1 MWICEGSLKTLTMLS
16 LENVKGIFPRFD
28 VCRPL
33 VSLIQIGWYDG
44 LNHGAWIRVAMGWA
58 PVLTLVWTMRL
69 KGRTR
74 EGHWSRW
81 TYTWPKSRLLRNTPM
96 LGLWGPPKFSKKN
109 FKNYMHFCICVP
121 FEILF
126 LPKEEFLGPPRL
138 NNNQEHTCWRSIF
151 FIFKKILF

>member
-44 LNHGAWIRVAMGWA
+44 LNHGAWIRVVMGWA
-58 PVLTLVWTMRL
+58 PVLTLVWTRRL

-81 TYTWPKSRLLRNTPM
+81 TYTWPKSRLLRNPPM

-109 FKNYMHFCICVP
+109 FKNYMLFFIRVP
-121 FEILF
+121 LEILF

-138 NNNQEHTCWRSIF
+138 NNNQEHTRWRSIF